1 MIQFRRT
8 LLLLLFIALLRAQQP
23 PNTQAPNQTAG
34 EPAQPGATLP
44 EHRETVVVT
53 GTPAPLPLS
62 ETTRSVNIYEVPSRV
77 LLLGNL
83 AGVLQLDSSVNLQQR
98 APGVQGDISIR
109 GGSYGQTLMLL
120 NGVRVN
126 DAQSAHHN
134 FDIPAPLDAIS
145 QVDVLKGSG
154 STLYGSDAIG
164 GVINVITR
172 VAPTSELLFRSGVG
186 NFGTNVQSGFFSLV
200 SGRLAQQLSY
210 ERELSTGFRN
220 DREYRNLAGSYQGD
234 LKTALGTTRVFLS
247 GLDRPF
253 GADQFYGNY
262 KSWER
267 TKTWFASL
275 HQDLGSRTDATLSY
289 RRHTDLYVLTRDD
302 PDFYTNRHVD
312 DTWYAALRRHD
323 ELARNTTL
331 FYGAEDIADKVES
344 TNLGNHHRQRAAAY
358 ADLEIRAL
366 RRFSISAGA
375 REEVYGSGQT
385 VFAPTLGGGYW
396 LNGRTKLRAN
406 VSRAFRLPN
415 FTDLYYHDPAN
426 IGNPLLKP
434 ERATNYEGG
443 VDLYLTSGIR
453 LSGTVFDRR
462 ENNDIDYVRSSPAA
476 PWQAMNFD
484 RLHFTGAELG
494 FEARLRHAQQIE
506 IQYTAL
512 HGIQAAAAGSQ
523 VKYLFSY
530 PREEAIATWQMVSSR
545 GLLARARL
553 GVMNRYNQSPYALW
567 DFDVAWRRRRIRPY
581 LQLRNLTNT
590 SYQEIV
596 NVAMPGRSVLAGIE
610 VCIICSR

>member
-1 MIQFRRT
+1 
-8 LLLLLFIALLRAQQP
+8 LFVALLRAQQS
-23 PNTQAPNQTAG
+23 PNTQVQNQPAG
-34 EPAQPGATLP
+34 EPARPNPPLP
-44 EHRETVVVT
+44 EHRETIVVT
-53 GTPAPLPLS
+53 GTPAPTPLS
-62 ETTRSVNIYEVPSRV
+62 ETDRSVNTYEVPSRV
-77 LLLGNL
+77 LLFGNL
-83 AGVLQLDSSVNLQQR
+83 AGVLQLDSSVDLQQR

-109 GGSYGQTLMLL
+109 GASYGQTLMLL

-134 FDIPAPLDAIS
+134 FDVPAPLDAIS
-145 QVDVLKGSG
+145 QLEILKGSG

-164 GVINVITR
+164 GVVNVITR
-172 VAPTSELLFRSGVG
+172 VTPVTELLLRSGMG
-186 NFGTNVQSGFFSLV
+186 NFGTNVQGGFFSLV
-200 SGRLAQQLSY
+200 SGRRLAQQLSF

-220 DREYRNLAGSYQGD
+220 DREYRNLAGSYQAD
-234 LKTALGTTRVFLS
+234 LRTALGTTRVFLS

-262 KSWER
+262 DSWER

-289 RRHTDLYVLTRDD
+289 RRHTDLYVLTRED
-302 PDFYTNRHVD
+302 PDFYTNRHID

-331 FYGAEDIADKVES
+331 FYGAEGIADKVES
-344 TNLGNHHRQRAAAY
+344 TNLGNHHRQRTAAY
-358 ADLEIRAL
+358 ADVEIRAL
-366 RRFSISAGA
+366 KRFSISAGT

-385 VFAPTLGGGYW
+385 FFAPTLGGGYW
-396 LNGRTKLRAN
+396 LNGKIKLRAN

-426 IGNPLLKP
+426 IGNPNLKP

-443 VDLYLTSGIR
+443 VDLYVTSGMR
-453 LSGTVFDRR
+453 LSGTIFDRR
-462 ENNDIDYVRSSPAA
+462 ESNDIDYVRSSPTA

-484 RLHFTGAELG
+484 RLHFTGAEFE
-494 FEARLRHAQQIE
+494 FEARLRHAQQVE
-506 IQYTAL
+506 VQYTAL
-512 HGIQAAAAGSQ
+512 HGIQAASVGSQ

-530 PREEAIATWQMVSSR
+530 PREQAIATWQMVSNR
-545 GLLARARL
+545 GLLTRVRL
-553 GVMNRYNQSPYALW
+553 GVINRYNQSPYALW
-567 DFDVAWRRRRIRPY
+567 DFDLAWRRKRIRPY

-596 NVAMPGRSVLAGIE
+596 SVAMPGRSVLAGIE
-610 VCIICSR
+610 LCVICAR